1 MSSGGSDL
9 VRFVESVLG
18 LSFGDTVT
26 DSVVVI
32 ITTSFAVVVGLV
44 VFVLKRSSDRSKDVK
59 PLVVPK
65 SLSVKDEE
73 DESEALAGKTKVTV
87 FYGTQTGTAEGFAKA
102 LAEEVK
108 ARYEKAAVK
117 VVDLDDYA
125 MEDDQYEEKLKK
137 ETLSLFMVATYGD
150 GEPTDNAARFY
161 KWFTE
166 GNERGIWLQQL
177 SYGVFGLGNRQY
189 EHFNKIAKV
198 LDDLLCEQGGKR
210 LVPVGLG
217 DDDQCIEDDFSAWK
231 ELLWPELDQL
241 LRDEDDVNTPSTP
254 YTAAIPE
261 YRLVIHDP
269 FMTSV
274 EDKFSNLANG
284 NVSFD
289 IHHPCRVNV
298 AVQKELHRAE
308 SDRSCIHLEFEI
320 TGTGITYETGD
331 HVGVYAENSDE
342 TVKEAGKLLGQPLD
356 LLFSI
361 HADNED
367 GTAIGSSLPP
377 PFPGPCT
384 LHTALACYA
393 DLLSPPKKAAL
404 LALAAHASEP
414 SEAERLKFLSSPQGK
429 EEYSQW
435 VMASQRSLLEVMAEF
450 PSAKPPLGNFFAA
463 VAPRLQPR
471 YYSISSSP
479 RYVPNRVHVTCALV
493 CGPTPTG
500 RIHKGLCSTWMKNA
514 VPLEKSHDCSWAP
527 IFIRTSNFKLPADPS
542 TPIIMVGPG
551 TGLAPF
557 RGFLQ
562 ERITLKED
570 GAQLGTALLF
580 FGCRNRRMDFIYEDE
595 LNNFVEQG
603 VISELIVAFSREGP
617 QKEYV
622 QHKMVDK
629 AAEIWSIIS
638 QGGYLYVCGDAK
650 GMAKD
655 VHRTLHTI
663 VQEQG
668 GLDSSKTESMV
679 KKLQMEGRYLRDV
692 W

>member
-1 MSSGGSDL
+1 
-9 VRFVESVLG
+9 
-18 LSFGDTVT
+18 
-26 DSVVVI
+26 
-32 ITTSFAVVVGLV
+32 
-44 VFVLKRSSDRSKDVK
+44 
-59 PLVVPK
+59 
-65 SLSVKDEE
+65 
-73 DESEALAGKTKVTV
+73 
-87 FYGTQTGTAEGFAKA
+87 
-102 LAEEVK
+102 
-108 ARYEKAAVK
+108 
-117 VVDLDDYA
+117 DDYA

-137 ETLSLFMVATYGD
+137 ETLALFMVATYGD

-198 LDDLLCEQGGKR
+198 LDDLLYEQGGKR

-231 ELLWPELDQL
+231 EFLWPELDQL
-241 LRDEDDVNTPSTP
+241 LRDEDDVNAPSTP

-269 FMTSV
+269 SIISV

-298 AVQKELHRAE
+298 VVQKELHKAE
-308 SDRSCIHLEFEI
+308 SDRSCIHLEFDI
-320 TGTGITYETGD
+320 TGTGIIYETGD
-331 HVGVYAENSDE
+331 HLGVYAENSDE
-342 TVKEAGKLLGQPLD
+342 TVEEAGKLLDKPLD

-414 SEAERLKFLSSPQGK
+414 SEADRLKFLSSPQGK
-429 EEYSQW
+429 NEYSHW

-450 PSAKPPLGNFFAA
+450 PSSKPPLGIFFAA

-479 RYVPNRVHVTCALV
+479 RYTPNRVHVTCALV
-493 CGPTPTG
+493 YGPTPTG
-500 RIHKGLCSTWMKNA
+500 RIHKGVCSTWMKNA
-514 VPLEKSHDCSWAP
+514 VPLEKSYECSWAP
-527 IFIRTSNFKLPADPS
+527 IFTRTSNFKLPADPS

-562 ERITLKED
+562 ERIALKED
-570 GAQLGTALLF
+570 GVQLGPALLF
-580 FGCRNRRMDFIYEDE
+580 FGCRNRRM
-595 LNNFVEQG
+595 V
-603 VISELIVAFSREGP
+603 
-617 QKEYV
+617 
-622 QHKMVDK
+622 
-629 AAEIWSIIS
+629 
-638 QGGYLYVCGDAK
+638 
-650 GMAKD
+650 
-655 VHRTLHTI
+655 
-663 VQEQG
+663 
-668 GLDSSKTESMV
+668 
-679 KKLQMEGRYLRDV
+679 
-692 W
+692 